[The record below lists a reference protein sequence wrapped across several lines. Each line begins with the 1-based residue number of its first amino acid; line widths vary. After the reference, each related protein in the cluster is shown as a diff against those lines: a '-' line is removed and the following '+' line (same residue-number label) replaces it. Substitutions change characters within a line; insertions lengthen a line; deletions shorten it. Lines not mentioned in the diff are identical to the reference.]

1 MIEAYRRDYEEFN
14 AQLMRESYLYNSG
27 QKALLEIGPIYNR
40 FGHLFDMEA
49 LSRLQREFDDTPA
62 HFESQRASITHFLV
76 FAVNQY
82 LDASVKGLTEE
93 ISREEAAASTG
104 WRGRNMTFQDSAVAI
119 STESIRASRDDIY
132 KWRLATIASSND
144 LRAERVEKLH
154 EAAALVGMPPG
165 ANGHA
170 QDSNGTARESGV
182 DYKRYMPDGGQAFAP
197 AITDAR
203 FDAKSDARFDEPA
216 RMSYASLYRRL
227 SGLDLESIGRQCQ
240 SFLDRTESIYL
251 GRLNEAL
258 RSDLGIPVEEA
269 TRPDG
274 MYFMHL
280 PRYDD
285 RFPADGITKAY
296 RGTMEGLGIRTEN
309 QTNIFIDDEARPHKA
324 PRAFCAPIRVPDD
337 VRLVIRPFG
346 GQADYISFLHEGGH
360 AQHYGSTSAT
370 LPSEFKY
377 TGDPALT
384 ETYAFLFNH
393 LPSDPLWL
401 EAFLGF
407 GDWEGFVRSSML
419 TRLFTVRRYAG
430 KFIFELKLHSGAG
443 AGTAGCYA
451 DLLTDATKFKTG
463 EAEYLF
469 DLDDGFY
476 SAGYLRAWAFEV
488 ALRDYMITRYGRRWW
503 ASRRAGGFLREI
515 WETGDR
521 YTADEMAAQIGIGPI
536 DFDLLTGDFL
546 KALA

>member
-1 MIEAYRRDYEEFN
+1 MIEAYRRDYEDFN
-14 AQLMRESYLYNSG
+14 AQLMNESYLYNSG
-27 QKALLEIGPIYNR
+27 QKAQLEIGPIYQR

-49 LSRLQREFDDTPA
+49 IARLQGELEGTPA
-62 HFESQRASITHFLV
+62 HFESQRVSITHFLV

-119 STESIRASRDDIY
+119 STESIRASRNDIY
-132 KWRLATIASSND
+132 NWRLATIAASND
-144 LRAERVEKLH
+144 LRAERIEKLH
-154 EAAALVGMPPG
+154 EAAALVAISDG
-165 ANGHA
+165 ANHSA
-170 QDSNGTARESGV
+170 DDSDGIQGYGATVVNGDLPSE
-182 DYKRYMPDGGQAFAP
+182 GQAFAP
-197 AITDAR
+197 ARSA
-203 FDAKSDARFDEPA
+203 EPSC
-216 RMSYASLYRRL
+216 RSYAALYRQL

-240 SFLDRTESIYL
+240 SLLDKTESIYL
-251 GRLNEAL
+251 KQLNLAL
-258 RSDLGIPVEEA
+258 NSDLGIPIEEA

-280 PRYDD
+280 PRFDD
-285 RFPADGITKAY
+285 RFPAGGVTRAY
-296 RGTMEGLGIRTEN
+296 RGTMEGLGINTERQN
-309 QTNIFIDDEARPHKA
+309 NIVIDDEARPHKA

-360 AQHYGSTSAT
+360 AQHYGWTSAA

-393 LPSDPLWL
+393 LPSDALWL
-401 EAFLGF
+401 EEFLGF
-407 GDWEGFVRSSML
+407 GDWGGFIRSSML

-430 KFIFELKLHSGAG
+430 KFIFEMKLHSGAAA
-443 AGTAGCYA
+443 AGTAGRYA
-451 DLLTDATKFKTG
+451 DLLTDATRFKTS

-488 ALRDYMITRYGRRWW
+488 GLREYVTTRYGRRWW
-503 ASRRAGGFLREI
+503 SNRRAGTFLREI

-521 YTADEMAAQIGIGPI
+521 YNADEMAAQIGIGPI

-546 KALA
+546 KALG